1 MKLGAK
7 LRGKF
12 VTIMLATMMGMTVL
26 PTTAFAQV
34 KGDVNAETEAATEE
48 AEKETEEEKIGE
60 PKEEVYGKTEKDLET
75 TEPMDPL
82 TPDGNLSLVD
92 DLGMANGV
100 GKQFITVV
108 TKTGNYFYII
118 IDRDDEGEGTV
129 HFLNQVD
136 EADIFKLL
144 SEEEQEEYIQQMT
157 ETPEPE
163 IAEPEPEPEPE
174 VEPEPEKKPGNMKGI
189 LGIIGILALAGAGGG
204 YYLVNQSK
212 KKQAVAAPDPDADYM
227 DEEDPDSEYIDLDE
241 DYDADEETDAS
252 ADYDT
257 DSDDEDA

>member
-1 MKLGAK
+1 MKLGTK
-7 LRGKF
+7 LKGKF
-12 VTIMLATMMGMTVL
+12 VTFMLAAMMGMATM

-34 KGDVNAETEAATEE
+34 KGDVNAETEIATEE
-48 AEKETEEEKIGE
+48 TEKEKEEEKIGE
-60 PKEEVYGKTEKDLET
+60 PKEEIYGKTDKDLEPT
-75 TEPMDPL
+75 DPMDPL

-92 DLGMANGV
+92 DLGKANGE

-136 EADIFKLL
+136 EADLFHLL
-144 SEEEQEEYIQQMT
+144 DEEAQEEYIQQMT
-157 ETPEPE
+157 ETQEPE
-163 IAEPEPEPEPE
+163 FVEPEPEPEPE

-204 YYLVNQSK
+204 YYLVTQSK
-212 KKQAVAAPDPDADYM
+212 KKQTTAAPDPDADYM
-227 DEEDPDSEYIDLDE
+227 D
-241 DYDADEETDAS
+241 
-252 ADYDT
+252 
-257 DSDDEDA
+257 DEDANGDDYIEFDEADDTEDTGDEEYLDSEDEAD